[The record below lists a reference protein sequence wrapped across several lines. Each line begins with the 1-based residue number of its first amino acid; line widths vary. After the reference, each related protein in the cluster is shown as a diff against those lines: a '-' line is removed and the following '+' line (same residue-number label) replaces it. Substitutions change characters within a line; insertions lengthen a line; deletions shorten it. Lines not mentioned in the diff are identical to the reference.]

1 MKNAIIKGGKMKA
14 QKGGCCGNEMWSA
27 HRLEG
32 KVKNKAITMVKKPK
46 KVIKKIENPLDK
58 KITKFLN

>member
-1 MKNAIIKGGKMKA
+1 MKGGKMKA

-32 KVKNKAITMVKKPK
+32 KVKNKAITMVRKPK
-46 KVIKKIENPLDK
+46 TAVKKVKSNLDQN
-58 KITKFLN
+58 INHMI